1 MEKCVLLCFC
11 GSVSLCLRIVV
22 EWMRS
27 EMRVFTRWRV
37 TKRIRCVGR
46 EESRPSESLLP
57 SYHNP
62 LLLHLIF
69 TISHHT
75 HHSTGNT
82 TLHHSNH
89 TTATT
94 TPQQPP
100 RHSNYHPTA
109 TTTPQQ
115 LPPHSNYHPT
125 ATTTPQQLPPHSNY
139 TTQQDGDGVDGRDG
153 GGGRECCL
161 VSHPLPA
168 AAWHPRRHL
177 PHRRLEELPQTHL
190 LLRQDPHC
198 EAPLLLSPLILLPF
212 IPTSLIFIHQ
222 LRSTRMLT
230 TPCTTSLKDRAS
242 RRSAK

>member
-46 EESRPSESLLP
+46 EESRPSESLSP

-94 TPQQPP
+94 TPQ
-100 RHSNYHPTA
+100 
-109 TTTPQQ
+109 
-115 LPPHSNYHPT
+115 LPP
-125 ATTTPQQLPPHSNY
+125 PHNNY

-168 AAWHPRRHL
+168 LAWHPRRHL
-177 PHRRLEELPQTHL
+177 PHRRLEELSQTHL
-190 LLRQDPHC
+190 LLRQDLHC
-198 EAPLLLSPLILLPF
+198 EAPLLPSPLILPF